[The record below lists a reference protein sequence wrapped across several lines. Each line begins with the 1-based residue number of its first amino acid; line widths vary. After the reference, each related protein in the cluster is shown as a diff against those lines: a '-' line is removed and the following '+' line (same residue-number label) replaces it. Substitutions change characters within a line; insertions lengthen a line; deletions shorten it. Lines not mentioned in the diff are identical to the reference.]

1 MGAISAVTGGL
12 AQAGQYRVKREQALA
27 NGLAQKNAAYAQAT
41 ATEQAAKAN
50 LRTVA
55 ENMARMAGNRRRDM
69 GAARNANAA
78 SGFTS
83 DGSGSKA
90 EEVANKV
97 HTQAMADMA
106 RSGSTASMDAADAA
120 IGQRRQGDMALRA
133 AEIEAQQYAAMAKAS
148 RTGAFMSA
156 VGGVIGAAG
165 GAINGYGRA
174 EAFNKAHEAAI
185 ASGDV
190 KAASLWQNAA
200 VGGVY
205 GADGGAGLLASANP
219 FTAAYAGETWQRNLL
234 GLFEKDNV
242 FRK

>member
-12 AQAGQYRVKREQALA
+12 AQAGQYSVKKEQART
-27 NGLAQKNAAYAQAT
+27 NGIAQKNAAYAQAT

-55 ENMARMAGNRRRDM
+55 ENLARMAGNRRRDM
-69 GAARNANAA
+69 GAARTANAA

-120 IGQRRQGDMALRA
+120 IAHRRQGDAAMRA
-133 AEIEAQQYAAMAKAS
+133 AEIEAQQYAAMAKS
-148 RTGAFMSA
+148 TRTGAFMSA
-156 VGGVIGAAG
+156 VGGVIGAVG
-165 GAINGYGRA
+165 GAVSGYGQA
-174 EAFNKAHEAAI
+174 AAFNEANASAI
-185 ASGDV
+185 AAGEV
-190 KAASLWQNAA
+190 QKANVWQNAA

-205 GADGGAGLLASANP
+205 GADAGAGLLASSNP
-219 FTAAYAGETWQRNLL
+219 FTAAYAGDTWQRNLL
-234 GLFEKDNV
+234 GLYEKNIV
-242 FRK
+242 RRK